1 MTLTDKNKVTAKS
14 RNTAAIVAGVIGLI
28 LLWWFYPQIRAAMDP
43 VREASSVDGAVMP
56 AAETSDAAA
65 EPKPTADIET
75 ATDIPNEEVATA
87 APDLATSEAATAAP
101 DLATSEAASEEAVSE
116 SQSAEASSD
125 APVEPLS
132 SKLAAPKFDVVRIET
147 DGSALIAGQAD
158 GRGYVVLSVDG
169 VEQPEAR
176 VDLSGNGQFV
186 IFAFLPPTADQ
197 QSLKLHL
204 YAEDGSG
211 PVASVQTVFVAP
223 ATAASSG
230 TENTAAAVEEQI
242 AASEDP
248 EAETGMS
255 STEAKSTN
263 LEVDTAPVTETDTAP
278 VAEEVTASKDP
289 EAETG
294 MSSTEAKST
303 NLEVDTAPVAE
314 AEAAPVAEADT
325 APVTETDTAP
335 VAEEVTASK
344 DPEAET
350 GMSSTEA
357 KSTNLEVDTA
367 PVAEAEAAPV
377 AEVDT
382 APVTE
387 TDTAPVAEEVTAS
400 KDPDPK
406 SELASTD
413 TGSTNAEAN
422 STPATVILAD
432 EDGVRVLQNG
442 ASTAVSPAVTIDTIS
457 YSSNGDVILGGRGQA
472 GNFVRI
478 YLENQSIA
486 TSEIAVDGYWALEL
500 RDIEPGIYTLRI
512 DELNPGGD
520 VVSRAET
527 PFKREAAEEL
537 AELMAVEA
545 EVEEPRLEVPSES
558 AAVAKAEAQPAAQTE
573 TETAPEKPLAQAV
586 TQVEVNVQ
594 PEVAALDGQDEQSSN
609 GGSAVVERL
618 PSETAP
624 ALRAP
629 SKKFR
634 VRTVQPGSTLWAIA
648 KESYGAG
655 IEYFKVFEANK
666 ERIRDPDLIYPGQV
680 FEIPD

>member
-43 VREASSVDGAVMP
+43 VREASSVEDAMMP
-56 AAETSDAAA
+56 AAETSDVAA
-65 EPKPTADIET
+65 ESKPTADIET
-75 ATDIPNEEVATA
+75 ATDSPNREDSAS
-87 APDLATSEAATAAP
+87 APELDTSEAAA
-101 DLATSEAASEEAVSE
+101 EEAVSE
-116 SQSAEASSD
+116 SQSAEASSA
-125 APVEPLS
+125 APAAPAAPAEPLS
-132 SKLAAPKFDVVRIET
+132 SKLAAPSFDVVRIET

-169 VEQPEAR
+169 VEQLEAR
-176 VDLSGNGQFV
+176 ADLNGNGQFV
-186 IFAFLPPTADQ
+186 IFAFLPSTADQ

-223 ATAASSG
+223 ATVVSSG
-230 TENTAAAVEEQI
+230 TESAAAAGQEEV

-248 EAETGMS
+248 ESETEMA

-263 LEVDTAPVTETDTAP
+263 LEAAAAQAEKADAALVAEADAAPVAEAVAAP
-278 VAEEVTASKDP
+278 GAEEVTASKEP
-289 EAETG
+289 ESET
-294 MSSTEAKST
+294 
-303 NLEVDTAPVAE
+303 
-314 AEAAPVAEADT
+314 
-325 APVTETDTAP
+325 
-335 VAEEVTASK
+335 
-344 DPEAET
+344 
-350 GMSSTEA
+350 
-357 KSTNLEVDTA
+357 
-367 PVAEAEAAPV
+367 
-377 AEVDT
+377 
-382 APVTE
+382 
-387 TDTAPVAEEVTAS
+387 
-400 KDPDPK
+400 
-406 SELASTD
+406 ELAATD
-413 TGSTNAEAN
+413 MESSNVEAT
-422 STPATVILAD
+422 SAPATVILAD
-432 EDGVRVLQNG
+432 EDGVRVFQDG
-442 ASTAVSPAVTIDTIS
+442 ASAEVAPAVTIDTIS

-478 YLENQSIA
+478 YLGNQSIA
-486 TSEIAVDGYWALEL
+486 TSEIAVDGYWAVEL
-500 RDIEPGIYTLRI
+500 SDIEPGIYTLRI
-512 DELNPGGD
+512 DELNPAGD

-537 AELMAVEA
+537 AELMAVETEA
-545 EVEEPRLEVPSES
+545 EEPRVEVPSES
-558 AAVAKAEAQPAAQTE
+558 AVVAKAEAEAQPPAVQVE

-609 GGSAVVERL
+609 GGSAVVEGL
-618 PSETAP
+618 PAETAP
-624 ALRAP
+624 TLRAP

>member
-14 RNTAAIVAGVIGLI
+14 RNTAAIVAGVIVLI

-43 VREASSVDGAVMP
+43 VREASSAEDPLVP

-75 ATDIPNEEVATA
+75 ATDRPNREDAVG
-87 APDLATSEAATAAP
+87 APEP
-101 DLATSEAASEEAVSE
+101 ATSEAASEEAVSE
-116 SQSAEASSD
+116 SQSTEASSA
-125 APVEPLS
+125 APAEPLS

-147 DGSALIAGQAD
+147 DGSALIAGQAE

-176 VDLSGNGQFV
+176 ADLNGNGQFV
-186 IFAFLPPTADQ
+186 IFAFLPSTADQ

-211 PVASVQTVFVAP
+211 PVASAQTVFVAP
-223 ATAASSG
+223 ATAVSSG
-230 TENTAAAVEEQI
+230 TESAAAAVEEEI

-248 EAETGMS
+248 EAESEMA

-263 LEVDTAPVTETDTAP
+263 LEAAAAQVANADAAPVAEADAAP
-278 VAEEVTASKDP
+278 VAEADAAPGAEEVTASKEP
-289 EAETG
+289 ESET
-294 MSSTEAKST
+294 
-303 NLEVDTAPVAE
+303 
-314 AEAAPVAEADT
+314 
-325 APVTETDTAP
+325 
-335 VAEEVTASK
+335 
-344 DPEAET
+344 
-350 GMSSTEA
+350 
-357 KSTNLEVDTA
+357 
-367 PVAEAEAAPV
+367 
-377 AEVDT
+377 
-382 APVTE
+382 
-387 TDTAPVAEEVTAS
+387 
-400 KDPDPK
+400 
-406 SELASTD
+406 ELASTD
-413 TGSTNAEAN
+413 MGSSDAEAT
-422 STPATVILAD
+422 SPPATVILAD
-432 EDGVRVLQNG
+432 KDGVRVLQDG
-442 ASTAVSPAVTIDTIS
+442 APAEVAPAVTIDTIS

-478 YLENQSIA
+478 YLDNQSIA
-486 TSEIAVDGYWALEL
+486 TSEIAVDGYWSVEL
-500 RDIEPGIYTLRI
+500 SDIEPGIYTLRI
-512 DELNPGGD
+512 DELNPVGD

-537 AELMAVEA
+537 AELMAVETEA
-545 EVEEPRLEVPSES
+545 EEPRVKVPSES
-558 AAVAKAEAQPAAQTE
+558 AVAAKAEDEEAQPAVQVE

-609 GGSAVVERL
+609 GGSAVVEDL
-618 PSETAP
+618 PAETAP
-624 ALRAP
+624 ALRVP

>member
-14 RNTAAIVAGVIGLI
+14 RNKAAIVAGVIGLI
-28 LLWWFYPQIRAAMDP
+28 LLWWFYPQIRAAVDP
-43 VREASSVDGAVMP
+43 VREASSVEDAMMP

-75 ATDIPNEEVATA
+75 ATDSPNREDA
-87 APDLATSEAATAAP
+87 ASAPELATSEAAP
-101 DLATSEAASEEAVSE
+101 EEAVSE
-116 SQSAEASSD
+116 SQSSEASSA
-125 APVEPLS
+125 APAEPLS

-176 VDLSGNGQFV
+176 ADLSGNGQFV
-186 IFAFLPPTADQ
+186 IFAFLPSTADQ
-197 QSLKLHL
+197 QALRLHL

-211 PVASVQTVFVAP
+211 PVASAQTVFVAP
-223 ATAASSG
+223 ATAVSSG
-230 TENTAAAVEEQI
+230 TESAAAAVEEEV

-248 EAETGMS
+248 EAESEMA

-263 LEVDTAPVTETDTAP
+263 LEAAAAQAANAYAAPVAEAYAAP
-278 VAEEVTASKDP
+278 VAEAAAAPGAEEVTASKEP
-289 EAETG
+289 ESET
-294 MSSTEAKST
+294 
-303 NLEVDTAPVAE
+303 
-314 AEAAPVAEADT
+314 
-325 APVTETDTAP
+325 
-335 VAEEVTASK
+335 
-344 DPEAET
+344 
-350 GMSSTEA
+350 
-357 KSTNLEVDTA
+357 
-367 PVAEAEAAPV
+367 
-377 AEVDT
+377 
-382 APVTE
+382 
-387 TDTAPVAEEVTAS
+387 
-400 KDPDPK
+400 
-406 SELASTD
+406 ELASTD
-413 TGSTNAEAN
+413 MGSSNAEAT
-422 STPATVILAD
+422 SAPATVILAD
-432 EDGVRVLQNG
+432 EDGVRVLQDG
-442 ASTAVSPAVTIDTIS
+442 APAEVAPAVTIDTIS

-478 YLENQSIA
+478 YLDNQSIA
-486 TSEIAVDGYWALEL
+486 TSEIAMDGYWAVEL
-500 RDIEPGIYTLRI
+500 SDIEPGIYTLRI
-512 DELNPGGD
+512 DELNPAGD

-537 AELMAVEA
+537 AELMAVETEA
-545 EVEEPRLEVPSES
+545 EEPRFKVPSES
-558 AAVAKAEAQPAAQTE
+558 AVVAKAEDEEAQPDLQVE

-609 GGSAVVERL
+609 GGSAVVEDL
-618 PSETAP
+618 PAETAP
-624 ALRAP
+624 ALRVP

>member
-14 RNTAAIVAGVIGLI
+14 SNTAAIVAGVIGLI
-28 LLWWFYPQIRAAMDP
+28 LLWWFYPQIRAAVDP
-43 VREASSVDGAVMP
+43 VREASSVEDAMMP

-75 ATDIPNEEVATA
+75 ATDSPNGEDAEA
-87 APDLATSEAATAAP
+87 APKLETSAAAA
-101 DLATSEAASEEAVSE
+101 EEAVSE
-116 SQSAEASSD
+116 SQSAEASS
-125 APVEPLS
+125 AVPAEPLS
-132 SKLAAPKFDVVRIET
+132 IKLAAPKFDVVRIET
-147 DGSALIAGQAD
+147 DGSALIAGQAE

-169 VEQPEAR
+169 VEQSEAR
-176 VDLSGNGQFV
+176 ADLNGNGQFV
-186 IFAFLPPTADQ
+186 IFAFLPSTADQ

-223 ATAASSG
+223 ATVVSSG
-230 TENTAAAVEEQI
+230 SESAAAAVEEEV

-248 EAETGMS
+248 EAETEMA
-255 STEAKSTN
+255 STEAKSSN
-263 LEVDTAPVTETDTAP
+263 LEAATAQAANAD
-278 VAEEVTASKDP
+278 
-289 EAETG
+289 
-294 MSSTEAKST
+294 
-303 NLEVDTAPVAE
+303 
-314 AEAAPVAEADT
+314 AAPVAEADA
-325 APVTETDTAP
+325 APGAEAAAAP
-335 VAEEVTASK
+335 GAEEVTAS
-344 DPEAET
+344 
-350 GMSSTEA
+350 
-357 KSTNLEVDTA
+357 
-367 PVAEAEAAPV
+367 
-377 AEVDT
+377 
-382 APVTE
+382 
-387 TDTAPVAEEVTAS
+387 EE
-400 KDPDPK
+400 PK
-406 SELASTD
+406 SETERASTD
-413 TGSTNAEAN
+413 MGSSNAEAT
-422 STPATVILAD
+422 SAPATVILAD
-432 EDGVRVLQNG
+432 EEGVRVLQDG
-442 ASTAVSPAVTIDTIS
+442 APAEVAPAVTIDTIS

-478 YLENQSIA
+478 YLDNQSIA
-486 TSEIAVDGYWALEL
+486 TSEIAVDGYWAVEL
-500 RDIEPGIYTLRI
+500 SDIEPGIYTLRI
-512 DELNPGGD
+512 DELNPAGD

-537 AELMAVEA
+537 AELMAVETEA
-545 EVEEPRLEVPSES
+545 EELRVEVPTES
-558 AAVAKAEAQPAAQTE
+558 AVVAKAVDEEAQPPAVVQVE

-594 PEVAALDGQDEQSSN
+594 PEVAALDGQVEQSSN
-609 GGSAVVERL
+609 GGSAVIEKL
-618 PSETAP
+618 PAETAP